1 MITEKIKKIFFL
13 IKKDINEKMKPYNL
27 TAAQILLLN
36 YLDTNNGKVIIQK
49 DICNYLSLK
58 HSTVIGILKRLE
70 AKDLIIKKT
79 DYKSE
84 ISITE
89 KGKELIKSSGVKK
102 GFVEKNLLKGFTKE
116 EIEQLDNYLDRIYS
130 NISNE

>member
-13 IKKDINEKMKPYNL
+13 IKKDINEKMKPYSL

-116 EIEQLDNYLDRIYS
+116 EIEQLDSYLDRIYS